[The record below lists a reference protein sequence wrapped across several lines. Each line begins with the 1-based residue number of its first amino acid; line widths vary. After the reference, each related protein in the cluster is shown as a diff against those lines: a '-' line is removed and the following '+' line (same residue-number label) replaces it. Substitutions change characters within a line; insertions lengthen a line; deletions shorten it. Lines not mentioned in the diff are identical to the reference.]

1 MDESRDTSGL
11 PQGHPE
17 KVQAQLDAVRARR
30 AHPSELREQRAAIM
44 AEALA
49 NAGVKRDAPAA
60 AEEGDPQSA
69 RADAQEDARR
79 AEGGGEDQGAGD
91 EDLAGAGAGEGGEG
105 EPLTIEGV
113 AEKLGISNAE
123 LNKVKLKVGPDEL
136 TLGELKAALPKV
148 AKLEQEREEF
158 TETQNNWSLQ
168 RLEEERTLLTVY
180 DQLEGTLPPRA
191 IEAIRGYIQKQESRE
206 RALLHSARPKWSDP
220 QYKEGQL
227 SKMADAAAKYGVN
240 VAEIKAIN
248 DHRIILMLE
257 DFAAMK
263 AKIEAAKEAA
273 RKVAGDGVRPPGQ
286 AGAGEIRSN
295 RKPGQHS
302 RGSDPRIAAQLS
314 RIRR

>member
-11 PQGHPE
+11 REGHPE
-17 KVQAQLDAVRARR
+17 KVQAKIDAVRERR
-30 AHPSELREQRAAIM
+30 ASPADLRVQRAEILRE
-44 AEALA
+44 ALS
-49 NAGVKRDAPAA
+49 NAGVQRDAPA
-60 AEEGDPQSA
+60 
-69 RADAQEDARR
+69 
-79 AEGGGEDQGAGD
+79 GEDKAAAGADREGARDADPEDRDRGVAEGAGD
-91 EDLAGAGAGEGGEG
+91 EGAGEGVAGEGSEG

-148 AKLEQEREEF
+148 AKLEADREEF
-158 TETQNNWSLQ
+158 SETQNNWSLQ
-168 RLEEERTLLTVY
+168 KLEEERTLLTVY
-180 DQLEGTLPPRA
+180 DQLEGMLPPRA

-206 RALLHSARPKWSDP
+206 RALLQSARPKWSDP

-227 SKMADAAAKYGVN
+227 ERMADAAGKYGVTR
-240 VAEIKAIN
+240 AEIKAIS
-248 DHRIILMLE
+248 DHRIVLMLE

-273 RKVAGDGVRPPGQ
+273 RKVAGEQVKSPGQ
-286 AGAGEIRSN
+286 AGAGEIRSS
-295 RKPGQHS
+295 RKAGQMS
-302 RGSDPRIAAQLS
+302 RGTDARIAAQLS